1 MATSDEISRTEA
13 PTFDFEMKFYVGG
26 PYALANL
33 HAITAG
39 SGYTATV
46 STTTTADVDEDSTTI
61 PVVSTS
67 GFTTGFVV
75 IHPEDTG
82 ELYEVIGYGGTT
94 STTFTNLT
102 RYTDDVDLLRHASGA
117 TVSEWVDIT
126 SFVTGVPTLSI
137 SGKDEVVQWEPEI
150 QGVRFNSNL
159 LANDR
164 SLLAMWRFRPKDGD
178 LSTWTDWEVAF
189 CGYVVELS
197 GEDSYKQEKKWSAK
211 VASLEAYVSN
221 TDVPAQEYGR
231 VNLADGASVEVSSTI
246 YDPTQEWGTGEFN
259 GIPDLSGDSLVDE
272 DMFTLW
278 L

>member
-94 STTFTNLT
+94 STTFT
-102 RYTDDVDLLRHASGA
+102 AK
-117 TVSEWVDIT
+117 
-126 SFVTGVPTLSI
+126 TGNRSSLQA
-137 SGKDEVVQWEPEI
+137 E
-150 QGVRFNSNL
+150 
-159 LANDR
+159 
-164 SLLAMWRFRPKDGD
+164 SLLGRRA
-178 LSTWTDWEVAF
+178 E
-189 CGYVVELS
+189 CGNES
-197 GEDSYKQEKKWSAK
+197 W
-211 VASLEAYVSN
+211 
-221 TDVPAQEYGR
+221 
-231 VNLADGASVEVSSTI
+231 
-246 YDPTQEWGTGEFN
+246 TQESQRLPTGTAWTAPALGERIQKWP
-259 GIPDLSGDSLVDE
+259 GILSQA
-272 DMFTLW
+272 
-278 L
+278 